1 MAKKWGVNLGLT
13 YGIML
18 KNVEKS
24 RKIGNFATGVAKN
37 YYRRNG
43 MNTYDSLN
51 EQQKLGV
58 FTTEGPVLIL
68 AGGQDQSFDPPCGI
82 SDRGKRCRTISYYGD
97 HFYQQGSGR
106 DA

>member
-1 MAKKWGVNLGLT
+1 MMVKKWGVNLGLT

-24 RKIGNFATGVAKN
+24 REIGNFATGVAKN

-68 AGGQDQSFDPPCGI
+68 AGAELGQDQSFDPPCGI
-82 SDRGKRCRTISYYGD
+82 SDRGKRCSTISYYGD
-97 HFYQQGSGR
+97 HFYQ
-106 DA
+106 